1 MTIRDEALARMP
13 TDSEIIEGLV
23 GALRPLGPEAKWRS
37 ELVAEALREPEWVGS
52 AILAALEMDDCKV
65 EPSPPTRRNDR
76 HCPACGRNQ
85 GWAVCEVCET
95 VTLPGI
101 AHKLLPLSEVSPYWR
116 PVIAAVRSLKGWS
129 EDGTTQDIPF

>member
-1 MTIRDEALARMP
+1 MIRDEALTLMSS
-13 TDSEIIEGLV
+13 DSQIIRGLAE
-23 GALRPLGPEAKWRS
+23 ALRPKGPEAKWRS
-37 ELVAEALREPEWVGS
+37 ELVAEALREPEWVAG
-52 AILAALEMDDCKV
+52 AILAAVGVDDYIV
-65 EPSPPTRRNDR
+65 SYVSERMPVNR